1 MAQTDVLV
9 KSITDTSAADDDRLV
24 TAARPNTSATMANT
38 PHAGGGARNVTV
50 TTTGTGDNAK
60 TCTIT
65 GTDVFGDAMTEVITS
80 TSSAETVAGTKYFKT
95 VTAVECSA
103 QYAANLKVGSGSL
116 CAQAVNGSNRIR
128 LKGMSVVSG
137 GTAGTVSFYNGAP
150 EDGTALFT
158 ARTIGTA
165 NDTVDRTIPSEGVL
179 FEDGMVVE
187 YTVDVTD
194 MLTIF
199 YA

>member
-1 MAQTDVLV
+1 MGISDVKVLTI
-9 KSITDTSAADDDRLV
+9 SDTNAADDDRLV
-24 TAARPNTSATMANT
+24 TAARPDTSATMAAT
-38 PHAGGGARNVTV
+38 THASGEARNVTV
-50 TTTGTGDNAK
+50 TTTGTSDNAK

-80 TSSAETVAGTKYFKT
+80 TSSAEAVAGEKYFKT
-95 VTAVECSA
+95 VSGVECSA
-103 QYAANLKVGSGSL
+103 QYAGNIKVGSGTL

-128 LKGMSVVSG
+128 LKGMSIVSG

-199 YA
+199 HA